1 MILRESESTSGTKT
15 TPFSYLP
22 YITLFA
28 NYKNILKYN
37 KPTLNFFHK
46 TFYNIFSNL
55 LSNPID
61 ISKQEIFKKISS
73 YFKVHTL
80 FEYFSLFG
88 SFDESKNNVMRM
100 DKYEKTTI
108 VEEIKDGLGPDKL
121 EKADLAIIYKIIMK
135 ISLILRRNLKK
146 IRKELYQTKKEKKTE
161 LLQIFNLINDFK
173 TSYEPEKISTNILVI
188 ELMEIS
194 EVICVI
200 VPLEPSFLNEKEKI
214 PTLNDMEIGLNE
226 ICENPDKNID
236 NFIPEE
242 IHQFFKKLKLET
254 EEMVDKDN
262 IMALLLESFF
272 MEKEYSLKKIFWRID
287 KFFLYEYYML
297 VQISK
302 IIFLM
307 LKMNKIELKKNK
319 NFYEEMIKTK
329 ENLSSQITPNISKEA
344 YKQVFKTTNYNYL
357 LALMWISDESFPN
370 SLIFYEFQP
379 KENEILKDCI
389 NPLRKDEEKTPLSM
403 FYIFLYKLQVCYS
416 FYFSFSLLN
425 FVLSQK

>member
-46 TFYNIFSNL
+46 TFY
-55 LSNPID
+55 
-61 ISKQEIFKKISS
+61 
-73 YFKVHTL
+73 
-80 FEYFSLFG
+80 
-88 SFDESKNNVMRM
+88 M

>member
-46 TFYNIFSNL
+46 TFY
-55 LSNPID
+55 
-61 ISKQEIFKKISS
+61 
-73 YFKVHTL
+73 
-80 FEYFSLFG
+80 
-88 SFDESKNNVMRM
+88 M

-287 KFFLYEYYML
+287 KFL
-297 VQISK
+297 
-302 IIFLM
+302 
-307 LKMNKIELKKNK
+307 
-319 NFYEEMIKTK
+319 
-329 ENLSSQITPNISKEA
+329 
-344 YKQVFKTTNYNYL
+344 
-357 LALMWISDESFPN
+357 
-370 SLIFYEFQP
+370 
-379 KENEILKDCI
+379 
-389 NPLRKDEEKTPLSM
+389 
-403 FYIFLYKLQVCYS
+403 
-416 FYFSFSLLN
+416 
-425 FVLSQK
+425 